1 MFTYVAQGLAVQV
14 PAGRPLPSAARHKS
28 LHKARA
34 NLALLKP
41 FPWKLP
47 VGEELRGQHLIM
59 VSKAKQAIA
68 LPAIID
74 LDSLD
79 GIRDGL
85 IDAIEE
91 GPVRVDAS
99 AVERVSTNALIM
111 LISAAETARK
121 NQFDFAI
128 DQPSA
133 TMLTAI
139 ERLGLGAQFSGMM
152 RG

>member
-1 MFTYVAQGLAVQV
+1 MET
-14 PAGRPLPSAARHKS
+14 AGRRELP
-28 LHKARA
+28 
-34 NLALLKP
+34 
-41 FPWKLP
+41 
-47 VGEELRGQHLIM
+47 GQTFVM

-68 LPAIID
+68 LPAVMD

-85 IDAIEE
+85 IDAIDE
-91 GPVRVDAS
+91 GPVLVDAS

-111 LISAAETARK
+111 LISAGETARK

-128 DQPSA
+128 ERPSA

-139 ERLGLGAQFSGMM
+139 ERLGLGARFSGMM

>member
-1 MFTYVAQGLAVQV
+1 
-14 PAGRPLPSAARHKS
+14 
-28 LHKARA
+28 
-34 NLALLKP
+34 
-41 FPWKLP
+41 
-47 VGEELRGQHLIM
+47 M
-59 VSKAKQAIA
+59 VSKAKLSIA
-68 LPAIID
+68 LPAVID

-91 GPVRVDAS
+91 GPVTVSAK
-99 AVERVSTNALIM
+99 AVERVSTNALMM

-128 DQPSA
+128 EQPSA

-139 ERLGLGAQFSGMM
+139 ERLGLQAQFSGMM